1 MFRHTITV
9 DQSVCNARSAKNSRA
24 ASAPP
29 LSFEIARGSTRFPVR
44 PIRTDRF
51 LIGSGQFCDLRLGGE
66 GIPVIH
72 SVIRHD
78 GEEAWIDVLVP
89 SPPLVV
95 NGEIEH
101 SATIGDGDQIR
112 IGCFEF
118 HVQKQKP
125 TLQPDVIQQRQTE
138 DEHDI
143 ADMLKNELVEPPKP
157 QELSAVELVEKL
169 EQEQELVDQYEARRE
184 MGARAL
190 LQAISERTARL
201 SEADSSQDLSDSRI
215 IPKFESMLQEL
226 DRFHASLQGRSEML
240 EQREISY
247 AKAAST
253 LLEVQQRMADAL
265 ESMVKQIA
273 ILQDGRS
280 QSAQR
285 IA

>member
-1 MFRHTITV
+1 MFRHTTTV
-9 DQSVCNARSAKNSRA
+9 DQSVCNTRSVKNSQTE
-24 ASAPP
+24 SAPP
-29 LSFEIARGSTRFPVR
+29 LSFEIARGSTRYPVR

-51 LIGSGQFCDLRLGGE
+51 LIGSGRFCDLRLGGE

-101 SATIGDGDQIR
+101 SATISDGDQIR

-118 HVQKQKP
+118 YVQKP
-125 TLQPDVIQQRQTE
+125 TIQSDAKQQRQTE
-138 DEHDI
+138 DGQDI
-143 ADMLKNELVEPPKP
+143 ANILKNELVEQPKP
-157 QELSAVELVEKL
+157 QELSAAELVEKL
-169 EQEQELVDQYEARRE
+169 EQEHELVDRYEARRE

-190 LQAISERTARL
+190 LQAISERAARL
-201 SEADSSQDLSDSRI
+201 SEADSSYDLSEGKI
-215 IPKFESMLQEL
+215 LPQIESVLQEL
-226 DRFHASLQGRSEML
+226 DRFHASLQERSEML
-240 EQREISY
+240 EQREISC
-247 AKAAST
+247 AEAAST
-253 LLEVQQRMADAL
+253 LLEVQQRMADMF

-273 ILQDGRS
+273 ILPDGRS
-280 QSAQR
+280 QSAQK

>member
-1 MFRHTITV
+1 MFRHITTV
-9 DQSVCNARSAKNSRA
+9 DQSVCNSWSSKNSQTE
-24 ASAPP
+24 SIPL
-29 LSFEIARGSTRFPVR
+29 LSFEIARGSTRFPSR

-78 GEEAWIDVLVP
+78 GEEAWIDVMVP

-101 SATIGDGDQIR
+101 TATISDGDQIR

-118 HVQKQKP
+118 HVQEP
-125 TLQPDVIQQRQTE
+125 TIQPDAMQQLQTE
-138 DEHDI
+138 DGHDI
-143 ADMLKNELVEPPKP
+143 ADILKDELVEQPKP

-169 EQEQELVDQYEARRE
+169 EQEQELVDRYEARRE

-190 LQAISERTARL
+190 LQAISERAARL
-201 SEADSSQDLSDSRI
+201 SEADRSQDLSDSKI
-215 IPKFESMLQEL
+215 LPQIENVLQEL
-226 DRFHASLQGRSEML
+226 DRFHVSLQERSEIL

-247 AKAAST
+247 AEAAST
-253 LLEVQQRMADAL
+253 LLEVQQRMADTL

-273 ILQDGRS
+273 IRPDGRS
-280 QSAQR
+280 RSAQK